1 MKRFRFD
8 DLKIG
13 RKLIISYGAIII
25 LYVFTIITAL
35 FGVSNTSQ
43 TLDVFYQK
51 AFMVA
56 YTAMDMKAS
65 VQGIGRCILDVATG
79 VSEEVRQ
86 KNFQTI
92 EAQVEVLQNGLPAL
106 KTGMVAEDL
115 VNEFESYMVEVRP
128 IREMIMQMLEQ
139 ERYQE
144 AIELFDNQY
153 EPYVRN
159 ARDCLERISDRSI
172 ERAERYLEDGHAVKN
187 RMNMTLLLL
196 GAAVLAV
203 TALLGVR
210 ISRSIT
216 GPVKEIKDA
225 AEQLAEGNLDVTVT
239 YRAEDELGGLADSVR
254 ETAVALKSYVSELE
268 RALYAIGNGRL
279 TYQSEV
285 DFKGDFIAVE
295 QSMTQITRLLNR
307 ALLQITNTADQVAD
321 GSDQVAGGAQI
332 MSQGAVEQAG
342 AMEELAANI
351 NEISDDVRHNADD
364 ALRASMLVDQVN
376 DMVVASSQRMDAML
390 LAVSKIRENSK
401 SIRNIVQQVEDIA
414 FQTNL
419 LALNAAVEAARAG
432 EAGRAF
438 SVVASEIRTLSVKTA
453 EASKMMAELS
463 VRTETTVGDG
473 ICTAEQTS
481 KALEKVVEGTEEII
495 AMVGRISQAS
505 VRQSDSVIQIRQSIE
520 QVSEIVQGNS
530 ATAEEGAAASEELSA
545 QAQTLKKLVEEFEL
559 S

>member
-8 DLKIG
+8 DLKMG
-13 RKLIISYGAIII
+13 KKLIISYGAIII

-35 FGVSNTSQ
+35 FGVSKTSQ
-43 TLDVFYQK
+43 TLDIFYQK

-86 KNFQTI
+86 KNFQKI
-92 EAQVEVLQNGLPAL
+92 EEQVQVLQSGLPVL
-106 KTGMVAEDL
+106 KTGMVGEEL
-115 VNEFESYMVEVRP
+115 VNEFETYMVEVQP
-128 IREMIMQMLEQ
+128 IRKKIMQMLEQ
-139 ERYQE
+139 ERYRE
-144 AIELFDNQY
+144 ALDIFDNQY

-159 ARDCLERISDRSI
+159 ARDCLERISDKSI
-172 ERAERYLEDGHAVKN
+172 ERAERYLKDGYAVKK
-187 RMNMTLLLL
+187 RMNTTLLFL

-203 TALLGVR
+203 TVWLGVR

-216 GPVKEIKDA
+216 RPVKEIKDA

-239 YRAEDELGGLADSVR
+239 YRSGDELGGLADSVR

-268 RALYAIGNGRL
+268 RGLYAIGSGRL

-285 DFKGDFIAVE
+285 DFKGDFAAVE
-295 QSMTQITRLLNR
+295 QSMTQITKLLNR
-307 ALLQITNTADQVAD
+307 ALLQIANTADQVAD

-364 ALRASMLVDQVN
+364 ALKASTLVNQVN
-376 DMVVASSQRMDAML
+376 DMVVASSHRMENML
-390 LAVSKIRENSK
+390 LAVGKIRENST

-438 SVVASEIRTLSVKTA
+438 SVVASEIRALSAKTA

-463 VRTETTVGDG
+463 SRTEVTVGDG
-473 ICTAEQTS
+473 ISTAEQTS

-545 QAQTLKKLVEEFEL
+545 QAQTLKKLVEGFEL

>member
-8 DLKIG
+8 DLKMG
-13 RKLIISYGAIII
+13 KKLIISYGAIII
-25 LYVFTIITAL
+25 LYIFTIITAL
-35 FGVSNTSQ
+35 FGVSQTSK
-43 TLDVFYQK
+43 TLDIFYQK

-65 VQGIGRCILDVATG
+65 VQGIGRCFLDVATG
-79 VSEEVRQ
+79 VPEEVRE
-86 KNFQTI
+86 KNFKTI
-92 EAQVEVLQNGLPAL
+92 EEQVQVLQNGLPVL
-106 KTGMVAEDL
+106 KTGMVGEDL
-115 VNEFESYMVEVRP
+115 VNEFETYMVEVRP
-128 IREMIMQMLEQ
+128 IREKIMQMLEQ
-139 ERYQE
+139 ERYLE
-144 AIELFDNQY
+144 AIDLFDNQY
-153 EPYVRN
+153 EPYVRS
-159 ARDCLERISDRSI
+159 ARDCLERISDKSI
-172 ERAERYLEDGHAVKN
+172 ERAERYLEDGHAVKH

-210 ISRSIT
+210 ISRGIT
-216 GPVKEIKDA
+216 RPVRELKDA
-225 AEQLAEGNLDVTVT
+225 AEQLAEGNLDVTVM
-239 YRAEDELGGLADSVR
+239 YHAEDELGGLADSVR

-268 RALYAIGNGRL
+268 RALYAIGSGRL

-285 DFKGDFIAVE
+285 DFKGDFIALE
-295 QSMTQITRLLNR
+295 QSMTQITRLLSR
-307 ALLQITNTADQVAD
+307 ALLQIANTADQVAD

-342 AMEELAANI
+342 AIEELAANI

-364 ALRASMLVDQVN
+364 ALRASTLVNQVN
-376 DMVVASSQRMDAML
+376 DMVVASSRRMEAML
-390 LAVSKIRENSK
+390 LAVGKIRENSK

-438 SVVASEIRTLSVKTA
+438 SVVASEIRMLSVKTA

-463 VRTETTVGDG
+463 SRTEATVGDG

-505 VRQSDSVIQIRQSIE
+505 LRQSDSVIQIRQSIE